1 MCHFLEDYLLH
12 EQAKDVKKAADL
24 VSRARR

>member
-1 MCHFLEDYLLH
+1 MQHFLEDYLLH
-12 EQAKDVKKAADL
+12 EQAKDVKAAADL